1 MKRFLLFFAASV
13 LGFSSCVDEVESGAQ
28 DLDYSRLYELR
39 AQIEERLENA
49 VVGIEDGMYP
59 ESSYADL
66 EAALEELNRGI
77 SSARAGLFI
86 LQFEVD
92 NYALAAEK
100 AIKLLTTR

>member
-13 LGFSSCVDEVESGAQ
+13 LGFSSCVDEVKSGAQ

-66 EAALEELNRGI
+66 QVALEELNRGI
-77 SSARAGLFI
+77 SSHVPVCSSCSSRWTTMRWPPRRPS
-86 LQFEVD
+86 
-92 NYALAAEK
+92 NCS
-100 AIKLLTTR
+100 TTR